1 MEVKEVE
8 AAEMVAEEEAVGME
22 DLSVGVVAYPHPPLL
37 SLVSCEEAVG
47 SIPMAAEAIGMIQE
61 TIKTFDQQGN
71 AGGSCNFFA
80 DQQKCGGSAEMA
92 AKEVEVAEM
101 EAEDDAAKEAV
112 IGSIPIAKEAVIG
125 SIPMA
130 AEAIGMQEVIGIVCN
145 NITSKRHS
153 CHSPCLFG
161 VSAEVPLDVTENVAD
176 ADDENVADTDDVPKS
191 RAPPAGK
198 LGFKGKRANKK
209 FGRGCK
215 RGSKQKACRT
225 SLLLET
231 EQVPA
236 IVDLPE
242 NHVLVNDAPNIA
254 LAPRSRSSKCKVTKI
269 QLIQQLGQATRQLN
283 LETTEKGIA
292 LSDIRSIT
300 KKLTKSKE
308 VVGQLRDC
316 LKDAR
321 TEIRS
326 KDKRH
331 SMEVSTL
338 ITSVAETANDLRT
351 EHESTLITVSAMTND
366 LAEKCESIQNRHKR
380 TLTAVSKKAE
390 SKLRASDRRHQLE
403 LLKMT
408 KVMIAKDESHV
419 LDLEEKDTEMK
430 VR

>member
-1 MEVKEVE
+1 MEVKEVD

-37 SLVSCEEAVG
+37 SLFSREEAVG
-47 SIPMAAEAIGMIQE
+47 SKE
-61 TIKTFDQQGN
+61 TIKPFDQQGN
-71 AGGSCNFFA
+71 AGGSRNFFA
-80 DQQKCGGSAEMA
+80 DHQQKECGGSAEMA

-112 IGSIPIAKEAVIG
+112 VG

-130 AEAIGMQEVIGIVCN
+130 AEAIGIQEVIGIVCN

-161 VSAEVPLDVTENVAD
+161 VSAEEVPLDVTENVAD
-176 ADDENVADTDDVPKS
+176 ADDENVADTDDVTKS

-198 LGFKGKRANKK
+198 LGFKEKRANKK
-209 FGRGCK
+209 IGRGFK
-215 RGSKQKACRT
+215 RGGKQKACRT

-242 NHVLVNDAPNIA
+242 NHLLVNDAPTIA

-269 QLIQQLGQATRQLN
+269 QLIQQLGQANRQLN

-321 TEIRS
+321 TEIRI
-326 KDKRH
+326 KDKHH
-331 SMEVSTL
+331 SMEVCTL
-338 ITSVAETANDLRT
+338 ITSVVAETVAETANDLRT
-351 EHESTLITVSAMTND
+351 EHKRKLIT
-366 LAEKCESIQNRHKR
+366 
-380 TLTAVSKKAE
+380 TLTAVSKEAE
-390 SKLRASDRRHQLE
+390 SKLRASDRRHQLQ

>member
-1 MEVKEVE
+1 
-8 AAEMVAEEEAVGME
+8 
-22 DLSVGVVAYPHPPLL
+22 
-37 SLVSCEEAVG
+37 
-47 SIPMAAEAIGMIQE
+47 
-61 TIKTFDQQGN
+61 
-71 AGGSCNFFA
+71 
-80 DQQKCGGSAEMA
+80 MA
-92 AKEVEVAEM
+92 AKEVQVAEM

-112 IGSIPIAKEAVIG
+112 VG

-130 AEAIGMQEVIGIVCN
+130 AEAIGIQEVIGIVCN
-145 NITSKRHS
+145 NITSSDTHVT
-153 CHSPCLFG
+153 HPAYLGFP
-161 VSAEVPLDVTENVAD
+161 AEEVPLDVTENVAD
-176 ADDENVADTDDVPKS
+176 ADDENVADTDDVTKS

-209 FGRGCK
+209 FGRGFK
-215 RGSKQKACRT
+215 RGGKQKACRT

-236 IVDLPE
+236 I
-242 NHVLVNDAPNIA
+242 VNDAPNIA

-316 LKDAR
+316 LRDAR
-321 TEIRS
+321 TEIRN

-351 EHESTLITVSAMTND
+351 EHESKLIMVSAMTND
-366 LAEKCESIQNRHKR
+366 LAEKCVSIQNRHKC

-408 KVMIAKDESHV
+408 KVMIAKDESMTKVMIAKDESHV